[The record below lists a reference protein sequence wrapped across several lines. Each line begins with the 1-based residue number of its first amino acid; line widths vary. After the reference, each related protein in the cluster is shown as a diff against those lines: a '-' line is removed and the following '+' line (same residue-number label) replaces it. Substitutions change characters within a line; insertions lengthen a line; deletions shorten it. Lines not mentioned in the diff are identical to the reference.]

1 MLQGNTPVNGNNGG
15 RRAPVRNEDDSTS
28 VAGNRERPSPS
39 PETLQLLGNAE
50 RHRLIDLKK
59 VNDHVRPEE
68 IALAQ
73 EQLERTRAAIAG
85 ARLRLDALRLVLE
98 GPAPMG

>member
-1 MLQGNTPVNGNNGG
+1 LLSAAGEKAETRSLALKGTAAA
-15 RRAPVRNEDDSTS
+15 RATS
-28 VAGNRERPSPS
+28 EL
-39 PETLQLLGNAE
+39 TAE
-50 RHRLIDLKK
+50 WQRLVDLKK

-73 EQLERTRAAIAG
+73 EQFERTRAAIEG

-98 GPAPMG
+98 GPAPLG